1 MNLKKIEDD
10 QQYQVQLKE
19 RIELFGQVMYPG
31 HDVVLRGDVL
41 KTVLDKVS
49 DAKPV

>member
-1 MNLKKIEDD
+1 MDLKKIENDL
-10 QQYQVQLKE
+10 QYQVQLKE

-31 HDVVLRGDVL
+31 HDVILRGDIL
-41 KTVLDKVS
+41 KTVLDRVS

>member
-1 MNLKKIEDD
+1 MDLKKIEDD
-10 QQYQVQLKE
+10 LQYQVQLKE

-31 HDVVLRGDVL
+31 HDVLLRGDIL
-41 KTVLDKVS
+41 KTVLDRVS